1 MKTNIRGVGV
11 ALVTPF
17 TDEDGV
23 DFAALDKLIERV
35 IGGGADYLV
44 ALGTTAETPDPTL
57 RRREKRRACARDSGP
72 RRQFDGRCH
81 FGPPFGESRR
91 GRCRAV
97 GDTLLQ

>member
-44 ALGTTAETPDPTL
+44 ALGTTAETPALSGSEKEAIL
-57 RRREKRRACARDSGP
+57 RSSSREAQGVCP
-72 RRQFDGRCH
+72 
-81 FGPPFGESRR
+81 
-91 GRCRAV
+91 
-97 GDTLLQ
+97 